1 MLRIISNLKNK
12 RGFTLIELIVVLAVL
27 AIILAI
33 AIPRFVTIQ
42 DESRIKADVATA
54 EQIIKAARLMEARR
68 NDGNATVYDPTD
80 TEHDSWDDDIMAWPT
95 PESGT
100 AFTLQYNPDE
110 ADLPDDADA
119 DNLYVVTWTVSKGS
133 VAKDKTIT
141 IIEGE
146 EFDLSE
152 YLD

>member
-42 DESRIKADVATA
+42 DESRIKADAATA

-68 NDGNATVYDPTD
+68 NDGNETIHGGTNNNW
-80 TEHDSWDDDIMAWPT
+80 EEDIMAWPT
-95 PESGT
+95 PESGGV
-100 AFTLQYNPDE
+100 FTLGYNH
-110 ADLPDDADA
+110 DDGD
-119 DNLYVVTWTVSKGS
+119 DDDDDDDDLYVVTWTVTKGS
-133 VAKDKTIT
+133 VHYLDELIV
-141 IIEGE
+141 IEGTAGYNVV
-146 EFDLSE
+146 D
-152 YLD
+152 

>member
-68 NDGNATVYDPTD
+68 NDGNYT
-80 TEHDSWDDDIMAWPT
+80 DDDNWDNNIMAWPT

-100 AFTLQYNPDE
+100 AFTLKYNPPAAE
-110 ADLPDDADA
+110 LPDGADA
-119 DNLYVVTWTVSKGS
+119 DNLYVVTWKVSKGS
-133 VAKDKTIT
+133 VAEDKTIT

>member
-42 DESRIKADVATA
+42 DESRIKADAATA

-68 NDGNATVYDPTD
+68 NDGNATIHGGP
-80 TEHDSWDDDIMAWPT
+80 SNNWDDKIMAWPT
-95 PESGT
+95 PESGDE
-100 AFTLQYNPDE
+100 FTLGYIDKD
-110 ADLPDDADA
+110 DL
-119 DNLYVVTWTVSKGS
+119 YKVSWEVKKGS
-133 VAKDKTIT
+133 VAKGET
-141 IIEGE
+141 IIITEGE
-146 EFDLSE
+146 EFE
-152 YLD
+152 LDDDTEEP

>member
-68 NDGNATVYDPTD
+68 NDGNATTYVDGSGGATD
-80 TEHDSWDDDIMAWPT
+80 NWDSNIMAWPT
-95 PESGT
+95 PESGDE
-100 AFTLQYNPDE
+100 FTLGYDDE
-110 ADLPDDADA
+110 DDL
-119 DNLYVVTWTVSKGS
+119 YKVTWEVEKGS
-133 VAKDKTIT
+133 VAKNCEQEV
-141 IIEGE
+141 IEGE
-146 EFDLSE
+146 EFELNDGTE
-152 YLD
+152 TEEP

>member
-42 DESRIKADVATA
+42 DESRIKADAATA

-68 NDGNATVYDPTD
+68 NDGNATIHGGP
-80 TEHDSWDDDIMAWPT
+80 SNNWDDKIMAWPT
-95 PESGT
+95 PESG
-100 AFTLQYNPDE
+100 DE
-110 ADLPDDADA
+110 FELKYITGDK
-119 DNLYVVTWTVSKGS
+119 YEVTWTVSKGS
-133 VAKDKTIT
+133 VAKGDPITIT
-141 IIEGE
+141 EGE
-146 EFDLSE
+146 EVDLSE

>member
-42 DESRIKADVATA
+42 DESRIKADAATA

-68 NDGNATVYDPTD
+68 NDGNATVYNPED
-80 TEHDSWDDDIMAWPT
+80 TEAHSWDDDIMAWPK
-95 PESGT
+95 PESGGE
-100 AFTLQYNPDE
+100 FTLKYNDD
-110 ADLPDDADA
+110 DL
-119 DNLYVVTWTVSKGS
+119 YEVSWEVEKGS
-133 VAKDKTIT
+133 VAKGDTIT
-141 IIEGE
+141 ITEGE
-146 EFDLSE
+146 EFDFK
-152 YLD
+152 

>member
-42 DESRIKADVATA
+42 DESRIKADAATA

-68 NDGNATVYDPTD
+68 NDGNATVYDPADTD
-80 TEHDSWDDDIMAWPT
+80 KHSWEEDIMAWPT
-95 PESGT
+95 PESG
-100 AFTLQYNPDE
+100 DE
-110 ADLPDDADA
+110 FELDYITDDKTGDK
-119 DNLYVVTWTVSKGS
+119 YVVTWTVTKGS
-133 VAKDKTIT
+133 VHDKDELIV
-141 IIEGE
+141 IEGTAGY
-146 EFDLSE
+146 DVV
-152 YLD
+152 D

>member
-68 NDGNATVYDPTD
+68 NDGNATT
-80 TEHDSWDDDIMAWPT
+80 HGGASSNWDDDIMAWPT
-95 PESGT
+95 PESGGKTT
-100 AFTLQYNPDE
+100 AGEFTLSYGSDK
-110 ADLPDDADA
+110 
-119 DNLYVVTWTVSKGS
+119 YSVSWKVEKGS
-133 VAKDKTIT
+133 FLDGEIIT
-141 IIEGE
+141 VTEGE
-146 EFDLSE
+146 SG
-152 YLD
+152 YTHK

>member
-68 NDGNATVYDPTD
+68 NDGIATT
-80 TEHDSWDDDIMAWPT
+80 SSNWDDDIMAWPT

-100 AFTLQYNPDE
+100 AFTLDYNPD
-110 ADLPDDADA
+110 PDDIPGTEVVND
-119 DNLYVVTWTVSKGS
+119 LYVVSWTVTKGS
-133 VAKDKTIT
+133 VHDTET
-141 IIEGE
+141 LFVIEGTADYV
-146 EFDLSE
+146 FD
-152 YLD
+152 

>member
-68 NDGNATVYDPTD
+68 NDGNETIYDPD
-80 TEHDSWDDDIMAWPT
+80 HTEDDSWEEDIMAWPT
-95 PESGT
+95 PESGDE
-100 AFTLQYNPDE
+100 FTLGYDDE
-110 ADLPDDADA
+110 DD
-119 DNLYVVTWTVSKGS
+119 LYVVTWKVEKGS
-133 VAKDKTIT
+133 VADGKVQTVT
-141 IIEGE
+141 EGE
-146 EFDLSE
+146 VFKLNETE
-152 YLD
+152 

>member
-68 NDGNATVYDPTD
+68 NDGNETVYNPAD
-80 TEHDSWDDDIMAWPT
+80 TEHDSWEEDIMAWPT
-95 PESGT
+95 PESGGET
-100 AFTLQYNPDE
+100 TDGEFTLSYDS
-110 ADLPDDADA
+110 DK
-119 DNLYVVTWTVSKGS
+119 YSVSWEVEKGS
-133 VAKDKTIT
+133 VAKGET
-141 IIEGE
+141 IIITEGE
-146 EFDLSE
+146 EVDLSE

>member
-54 EQIIKAARLMEARR
+54 EQIIKAARLMQARR
-68 NDGNATVYDPTD
+68 NDGNEIIHGGASDN
-80 TEHDSWDDDIMAWPT
+80 WDDKIMAWPT
-95 PESGT
+95 PESGGD
-100 AFTLQYNPDE
+100 FTLEYNDD
-110 ADLPDDADA
+110 DL
-119 DNLYVVTWTVSKGS
+119 YEVSWEVEKGS
-133 VAKDKTIT
+133 VANGETIT
-141 IIEGE
+141 ITEGE
-146 EFDLSE
+146 EVDLSE